1 MIWSQKHVHP
11 PLVSVWFSF
20 VEFHIHIPCLI
31 KNIQFWDSSPWLIW
45 NLPPILKLSGSKSK
59 LGRVDCRQR
68 TTNILIFNNL
78 ENWYNLTASCPPW
91 TYGLWRD
98 CKKETHIL
106 KQFSFINFEVG
117 PPTLIVSSEL
127 QPRLINSFAW
137 PKDSNIILT
146 KCLHFRICLCSW
158 TKPRP

>member
-1 MIWSQKHVHP
+1 MDSQTINWTMIWSQKHVHP

-78 ENWYNLTASCPPW
+78 ENWYNLSTAFCPLPEHMVCGDIIRERPTFW
-91 TYGLWRD
+91 NDFHLS
-98 CKKETHIL
+98 IL
-106 KQFSFINFEVG
+106 KWRPAYSDCVMRIAALWHFIY
-117 PPTLIVSSEL
+117 
-127 QPRLINSFAW
+127 
-137 PKDSNIILT
+137 LT
-146 KCLHFRICLCSW
+146 SDESKWFGI
-158 TKPRP
+158 T